1 MLAAQDLLQL
11 CLNLLGGSVLR
22 RLLLLGLARRRL
34 EVLPQ
39 VVVEAA
45 SVARDLD
52 GEELDLDGDAS
63 VLLAVVFAA
72 VQSEQTAKAVVLQ
85 VLPAFTEIGL
95 FLSDF
100 FQERAT
106 YQNSLH
112 SAFALSDFIS
122 SSENFETSR
131 LGKDFWKSAKISSSV
146 SLLPE
151 SLFNIFGSMA
161 HKRLK

>member
-11 CLNLLGGSVLR
+11 CLNFLGGRVLR

-34 EVLPQ
+34 EVLSQ

-45 SVARDLD
+45 PVARDLD

-85 VLPAFTEIGL
+85 VLPALTKIGL
-95 FLSDF
+95 FLSYF
-100 FQERAT
+100 
-106 YQNSLH
+106 SLGE
-112 SAFALSDFIS
+112 SNLPKFSPFCFGFIR
-122 SSENFETSR
+122 FYFI
-131 LGKDFWKSAKISSSV
+131 L
-146 SLLPE
+146 
-151 SLFNIFGSMA
+151 
-161 HKRLK
+161 

>member
-11 CLNLLGGSVLR
+11 CLNLLGGRVLR
-22 RLLLLGLARRRL
+22 RLLLLRLARRRL

-72 VQSEQTAKAVVLQ
+72 VQSEQTSKAVVLQ
-85 VLPAFTEIGL
+85 VLPALTKIGL
-95 FLSDF
+95 FLSYF
-100 FQERAT
+100 
-106 YQNSLH
+106 SLGE
-112 SAFALSDFIS
+112 SNLPKFSPFCFGFIR
-122 SSENFETSR
+122 FYFI
-131 LGKDFWKSAKISSSV
+131 L
-146 SLLPE
+146 
-151 SLFNIFGSMA
+151 
-161 HKRLK
+161 

>member
-11 CLNLLGGSVLR
+11 CLNLLGGRVLR

-52 GEELDLDGDAS
+52 GEKLDLDGDAS

-72 VQSEQTAKAVVLQ
+72 VQSEQAAKAVVLQ
-85 VLPAFTEIGL
+85 MLPAFTEIEL

-100 FQERAT
+100 SSGESNLPKF
-106 YQNSLH
+106 SPFCLC
-112 SAFALSDFIS
+112 FIR
-122 SSENFETSR
+122 FYFI
-131 LGKDFWKSAKISSSV
+131 L
-146 SLLPE
+146 
-151 SLFNIFGSMA
+151 
-161 HKRLK
+161 

>member
-11 CLNLLGGSVLR
+11 CLNLLGGRVLR
-22 RLLLLGLARRRL
+22 RLLLLRLARRRL

-85 VLPAFTEIGL
+85 VLPALTKIGL
-95 FLSDF
+95 FLSYF
-100 FQERAT
+100 
-106 YQNSLH
+106 SLGE
-112 SAFALSDFIS
+112 SNLPKFSPFCFGFIR
-122 SSENFETSR
+122 FYFI
-131 LGKDFWKSAKISSSV
+131 L
-146 SLLPE
+146 
-151 SLFNIFGSMA
+151 
-161 HKRLK
+161 

>member
-11 CLNLLGGSVLR
+11 CLNLLGGRVLR

-85 VLPAFTEIGL
+85 VLPALTKIGL
-95 FLSDF
+95 FLSYF
-100 FQERAT
+100 
-106 YQNSLH
+106 SLGE
-112 SAFALSDFIS
+112 SNLPKFSPFCFGFIR
-122 SSENFETSR
+122 FYFI
-131 LGKDFWKSAKISSSV
+131 L
-146 SLLPE
+146 
-151 SLFNIFGSMA
+151 
-161 HKRLK
+161 

>member
-45 SVARDLD
+45 SVARDLY

-100 FQERAT
+100 SSGESNLPKF
-106 YQNSLH
+106 SPFCLC
-112 SAFALSDFIS
+112 FIRFYFILR
-122 SSENFETSR
+122 EF
-131 LGKDFWKSAKISSSV
+131 
-146 SLLPE
+146 
-151 SLFNIFGSMA
+151 
-161 HKRLK
+161 

>member
-11 CLNLLGGSVLR
+11 CLNLLGGRVLR

-72 VQSEQTAKAVVLQ
+72 VQSEQAAKAVVLQ

-95 FLSDF
+95 FL
-100 FQERAT
+100 
-106 YQNSLH
+106 
-112 SAFALSDFIS
+112 LSDFS
-122 SSENFETSR
+122 SGESN
-131 LGKDFWKSAKISSSV
+131 
-146 SLLPE
+146 LPKF
-151 SLFNIFGSMA
+151 SPFCLCFIRFYFI
-161 HKRLK
+161 L

>member
-11 CLNLLGGSVLR
+11 CLNLLGGRVLR

-34 EVLPQ
+34 EVLSQ

-45 SVARDLD
+45 PVARDLD

-85 VLPAFTEIGL
+85 VLPALTKIGL
-95 FLSDF
+95 FLSYF
-100 FQERAT
+100 
-106 YQNSLH
+106 SLGEGNLPKF
-112 SAFALSDFIS
+112 SPFCFGFIR
-122 SSENFETSR
+122 FYFI
-131 LGKDFWKSAKISSSV
+131 L
-146 SLLPE
+146 
-151 SLFNIFGSMA
+151 
-161 HKRLK
+161 

>member
-11 CLNLLGGSVLR
+11 CLNLLGGRVLR

-72 VQSEQTAKAVVLQ
+72 VQSEQTSKAVVFQ

-95 FLSDF
+95 TSDF
-100 FQERAT
+100 
-106 YQNSLH
+106 S
-112 SAFALSDFIS
+112 
-122 SSENFETSR
+122 
-131 LGKDFWKSAKISSSV
+131 
-146 SLLPE
+146 
-151 SLFNIFGSMA
+151 
-161 HKRLK
+161 

>member
-11 CLNLLGGSVLR
+11 CLNLLGGRVLR

-34 EVLPQ
+34 EVLSQ

-45 SVARDLD
+45 PVARDLD

-85 VLPAFTEIGL
+85 VLPALTKIGL
-95 FLSDF
+95 FLSYF
-100 FQERAT
+100 
-106 YQNSLH
+106 SLGE
-112 SAFALSDFIS
+112 SNLPKFSPFCLCFVRFYFILR
-122 SSENFETSR
+122 EF
-131 LGKDFWKSAKISSSV
+131 
-146 SLLPE
+146 
-151 SLFNIFGSMA
+151 
-161 HKRLK
+161 

>member
-11 CLNLLGGSVLR
+11 CLNLLGGRVLR

-34 EVLPQ
+34 EVLSQ

-45 SVARDLD
+45 PVARDLD

-85 VLPAFTEIGL
+85 VLPALTKIGL
-95 FLSDF
+95 FLSYF
-100 FQERAT
+100 
-106 YQNSLH
+106 SLGE
-112 SAFALSDFIS
+112 SNLPKFSPFCFGFIR
-122 SSENFETSR
+122 FYFI
-131 LGKDFWKSAKISSSV
+131 L
-146 SLLPE
+146 
-151 SLFNIFGSMA
+151 
-161 HKRLK
+161 

>member
-11 CLNLLGGSVLR
+11 CLNLLGGRVLR

-34 EVLPQ
+34 EALSQ

-45 SVARDLD
+45 PVARDLD

-85 VLPAFTEIGL
+85 VLPALTKIGL
-95 FLSDF
+95 FLSYF
-100 FQERAT
+100 
-106 YQNSLH
+106 SLGE
-112 SAFALSDFIS
+112 SNLPKFSPFCFGFIR
-122 SSENFETSR
+122 FYFI
-131 LGKDFWKSAKISSSV
+131 L
-146 SLLPE
+146 
-151 SLFNIFGSMA
+151 
-161 HKRLK
+161 

>member
-11 CLNLLGGSVLR
+11 CLNLLGGRVLR

-45 SVARDLD
+45 SVARDLY

-72 VQSEQTAKAVVLQ
+72 VQSEQAAKAVVLQ
-85 VLPAFTEIGL
+85 VFPALTKIGL
-95 FLSDF
+95 FFSSFSSGESNLPKFSPF
-100 FQERAT
+100 C
-106 YQNSLH
+106 LC
-112 SAFALSDFIS
+112 FIR
-122 SSENFETSR
+122 FYFI
-131 LGKDFWKSAKISSSV
+131 L
-146 SLLPE
+146 
-151 SLFNIFGSMA
+151 
-161 HKRLK
+161 